1 MIKHNDYELVYLA
14 QEGNEEAINL
24 LYQKYTPIIVKK
36 SKNAILRA
44 THHGIE
50 ISDIMQE
57 GYMALDEAIKSFS
70 NTMNTTFYTFAVV
83 CIDRQIASYLKR
95 IFSNKGKVLNE
106 ALGIDEDLERIIRDD
121 TDIEQD
127 LMIQEQLKM
136 LDDKVRPMLTKFE
149 KKVFDLMMKNMSF
162 EEIASILH
170 KDVKAIYNTFQRIK
184 IKIRKNIQIDN

>member
-136 LDDKVRPMLTKFE
+136 LDEKVRPMLTKFE

>member
-121 TDIEQD
+121 IDIEQD

>member
-36 SKNAILRA
+36 SKIAILRA

-106 ALGIDEDLERIIRDD
+106 ALGIDEDLERVIRDD

-127 LMIQEQLKM
+127 LLVQEQLKM

-149 KKVFDLMMKNMSF
+149 KKVFDLMMQNMSF